1 MTSKS
6 RLLFIITG
14 VILSTFFLFWGLSKA
29 KSFFAPFMMA
39 LILSLVVLPLASR
52 MERFMKRS
60 ISALL
65 SSILLFLIS
74 LGLMAIISF
83 QLRSLA
89 EDWPK
94 ITEMMKPKIEQ
105 IENFALEHTPLSK
118 NDLQKA
124 RNGSSTESGMT
135 SSSKITDFMKK
146 VTSFLANYILVFIYI
161 FFLLNY
167 RHIFRDF
174 LLNVFPDRKRD
185 TVKTIITESA
195 RVAPQYLIGR
205 LMLIGLL
212 IILYSIGL
220 GVSGVSNFILISVI
234 AALLSLIPYVGNVI
248 AFLMAVVFGF
258 VSTGDT
264 MTLVGIAL
272 TFTIAQ
278 FVESYVL
285 EPYVVGD
292 RVDVHPFF
300 VILAVIIGNMVW
312 GIMGMILAIP
322 IVGIVTVVLL
332 HIKQLRPYGLLLS
345 KEEFPE

>member
-6 RLLFIITG
+6 RLLFIITA

-65 SSILLFLIS
+65 SSILIFLIS

-89 EDWPK
+89 EDWPR
-94 ITEMMKPKIEQ
+94 IREMMKPKIEQ
-105 IENFALEHTPLSK
+105 LENFALEHTPLSK

-124 RNGSSTESGMT
+124 RNGSSIESGMT
-135 SSSKITDFMKK
+135 SSSKIADFMKK

-220 GVSGVSNFILISVI
+220 GFSGVSNFILISVI

-248 AFLMAVVFGF
+248 AFLMAVVFGY

-322 IVGIVTVVLL
+322 IVGILTVVLL

-345 KEEFPE
+345 KEDFPE